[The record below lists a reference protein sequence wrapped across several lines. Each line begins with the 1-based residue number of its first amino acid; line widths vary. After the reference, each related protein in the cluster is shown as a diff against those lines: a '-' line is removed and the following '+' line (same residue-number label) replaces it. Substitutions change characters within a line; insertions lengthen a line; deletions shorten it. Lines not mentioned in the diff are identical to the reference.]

1 VILSLL
7 ETSPRRIS
15 KALESRIVVLPPSS
29 HWHHDRRGGVFFGRT
44 SLAMTMMMAEAAS
57 PAAGGVI
64 VSTPTT
70 ATAMHDDQR
79 TGAAPENNAAA
90 TSMMAMM
97 MMAGH
102 GHGHGH
108 GGAPSDPPQPP
119 PPTAHHGTTASVLD
133 RSHSYTESMV
143 LEAFEDASSADS
155 SCPPRHRLSATLSDV
170 LQSLSKLSTD
180 NGAAGWPTT
189 TAFEDSYLDWTHS
202 QSMPSSHHAG
212 SRRSSADASSLPLV
226 VPASSFRTPEIQ
238 RSVAPLQGPHLLHPP
253 PLLHRP
259 PTHKREHSSSSL
271 GYGYANTTTWS
282 CAANLPPAPPY
293 PSYQN
298 HPISSLHPM
307 NSSCQ
312 SSGMV
317 GSANKKSR
325 TGSFLLLQSAPHL
338 PLSPELDAAAGL
350 SAAGDLARRGA
361 SATALGDTS
370 ANAASRGG
378 EAGVGPWKSHV
389 RLPPPLFS
397 PVLPHHP
404 PLGAAM
410 LPDLAAGCHP
420 GSEHPTPPGG
430 RFLVGPANPVL
441 AMAEN
446 MPPPLQPEL
455 PVLDEPMA
463 AGEHPADHAAGGG
476 DPGPVVRLQRR
487 RGAPLPSH
495 PLLAH
500 VPFVAGGGVEALEPA
515 GSGDAPLLPPPVP
528 LISSPVPSPTIGPRR
543 VLRMR
548 KADAMDLALV

>member
-1 VILSLL
+1 
-7 ETSPRRIS
+7 
-15 KALESRIVVLPPSS
+15 
-29 HWHHDRRGGVFFGRT
+29 
-44 SLAMTMMMAEAAS
+44 MMMAEAAS

-64 VSTPTT
+64 VSTPTA

-79 TGAAPENNAAA
+79 TGAAPESNAAA

-108 GGAPSDPPQPP
+108 GRTPSDPPQPP
-119 PPTAHHGTTASVLD
+119 PPMAHGATGSVLD
-133 RSHSYTESMV
+133 RSHSHTESMV
-143 LEAFEDASSADS
+143 LEALEDSSSADS
-155 SCPPRHRLSATLSDV
+155 YPPRHRLSATLSDV

-180 NGAAGWPTT
+180 NGAAGWATT
-189 TAFEDSYLDWTHS
+189 TFEDNYRNVTHS
-202 QSMPSSHHAG
+202 QSMPSSCNAG
-212 SRRSSADASSLPLV
+212 SRRSSVDASSLALV
-226 VPASSFRTPEIQ
+226 VPASSFHTPEIQ
-238 RSVAPLQGPHLLHPP
+238 RSVAPLQGPHLHPP

-282 CAANLPPAPPY
+282 CAANLPPPPPY
-293 PSYQN
+293 PTYQN

-312 SSGMV
+312 SSGTV

-350 SAAGDLARRGA
+350 SATDRACRGA
-361 SATALGDTS
+361 SAPALGDTS

-378 EAGVGPWKSHV
+378 EAGEGPAPMPWKSRV

-397 PVLPHHP
+397 PVLPRHP
-404 PLGAAM
+404 PLGAAT
-410 LPDLAAGCHP
+410 LPDLASGCHP

-441 AMAEN
+441 AVAEN
-446 MPPPLQPEL
+446 VPPSLQPEL
-455 PVLDEPMA
+455 PVLDEPTA
-463 AGEHPADHAAGGG
+463 AGEHPADHTAGGG
-476 DPGPVVRLQRR
+476 DPGPVVRLQQR

-500 VPFVAGGGVEALEPA
+500 VPFAAGGGGEVLEPA
-515 GSGDAPLLPPPVP
+515 GSGGGAPPLLPPPVP
-528 LISSPVPSPTIGPRR
+528 LMSSPAPSPTVGPRR

-548 KADAMDLALV
+548 KADAMDLALP